1 MEEAYMDDN
10 TFNLAVRRF
19 LKEVGITSQREIEKV
34 VREGIQTGH
43 LQGDRKLRARMTLE
57 VSEVNLV
64 HVVEGEIELG

>member
-19 LKEVGITSQREIEKV
+19 LKEVGITSQREIEKA

-43 LQGDRKLRARMTLE
+43 LQRDRKLRARMTLE